1 MDGVVNF
8 NGILASAA
16 QQALQL
22 RSDTTYRRLV
32 VAGDGNPAA
41 KGVLEALSPKTVL
54 AVPASDD
61 GDAALVLSG
70 LWLLHDWLEPSH
82 TLSQGVETVNGSFW
96 HALLHR
102 REGDFNNARYWYGK
116 CRNHPA
122 MATLATEGQAIVKA
136 SNASDDARTITRD
149 GWDTYAMVDFVESVY
164 DAADDHPPVQLAR
177 DLQNLEWRILF
188 DYTVR
193 AAVRTR

>member
-1 MDGVVNF
+1 MVGLVDF
-8 NGILASAA
+8 NGILTASA
-16 QQALQL
+16 QQALAL
-22 RSDTTYRRLV
+22 RTDSTYRRLV
-32 VAGDGNPAA
+32 VSGDGDPAA
-41 KGVLEALSPKTVL
+41 KALLDGVTPATVL
-54 AVPASDD
+54 VAPARDE
-61 GDAALVLSG
+61 GEAALVLAG

-82 TLSQGVETVNGSFW
+82 TLSQGVETANGSFW
-96 HALLHR
+96 HAVLHR

-116 CRNHPA
+116 CRNHPV

-136 SNASDDARTITRD
+136 SNASDDARTITRN

-193 AAVRTR
+193 AAAGK